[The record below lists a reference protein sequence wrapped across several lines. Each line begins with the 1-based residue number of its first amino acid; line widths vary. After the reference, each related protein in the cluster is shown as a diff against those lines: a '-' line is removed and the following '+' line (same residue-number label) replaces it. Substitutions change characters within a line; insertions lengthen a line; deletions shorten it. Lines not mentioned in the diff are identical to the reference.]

1 MVYDFDKV
9 IERKNTSCVKYDAA
23 SKMGM
28 PEDILPLWVADMDF
42 QAPQGVI
49 DRLKD
54 AVEHGIFG
62 YSEEPEG
69 YFEALHSWYS
79 RRFGWEINR
88 EWLIR
93 TPGVV
98 FAVSAAVRAFTDIGD
113 SVLIQQ
119 PVYYPFKRAIENNG
133 RKAVNCGLVLKDG
146 RYEIDFEAFEKCAA
160 REEVKLFVLCSPHNP
175 IGRVWEEWELRK
187 LGEICLKHQVKIVSD
202 EIHSD
207 FVYPGHRHH
216 VLASLSD
223 EFAAITMTCT
233 APSKTFNLAGL
244 QTSNI
249 FISNEE
255 MRSAYQ
261 HVLEVQD
268 CGELNRMG
276 LLACQAAYETGE
288 EWLEQLLVYLKGNLD
303 YIRSF
308 LAEKLPQIKV
318 IEPEGTYL
326 LWMDFRELNLNE
338 TELEELIVKKA
349 RLWLDGGTMFGEGGA
364 GFQRVNIACPRSIIA
379 EAMERLYQAIKE
391 H

>member
-62 YSEEPEG
+62 YSEEPDG

-98 FAVSAAVRAFTDIGD
+98 FAVSAAVRAFTNVGD
-113 SVLIQQ
+113 AVLIQQ

-146 RYEIDFEAFEKCAA
+146 RYQIDFDAFEKCAA

-175 IGRVWEEWELRK
+175 LGRVWEEWELRK

-207 FVYPGHRHH
+207 FVYPGYRHH

-303 YIRSF
+303 YIRNF

-349 RLWLDGGTMFGEGGA
+349 RLWLDGGTMFGESGA

>member
-69 YFEALHSWYS
+69 YFEALHSWYR

-98 FAVSAAVRAFTDIGD
+98 FAVSAAVRAFTNVGD
-113 SVLIQQ
+113 AVLIQQ

-146 RYEIDFEAFEKCAA
+146 RYQIDFDAFEKCAA

-175 IGRVWEEWELRK
+175 IGRVWEEWELHK

-207 FVYPGHRHH
+207 FVYPGYRHH

-349 RLWLDGGTMFGEGGA
+349 RLWLDGGTMFGESGA

>member
-79 RRFGWEINR
+79 RRFGWEIDR

-98 FAVSAAVRAFTDIGD
+98 FAVSAAVRAFTNAGD

-146 RYEIDFEAFEKCAA
+146 RYQIDFDAFEKCAA

-187 LGEICLKHQVKIVSD
+187 LGEICLRHQVKIVSD

-308 LAEKLPQIKV
+308 LAEKLPQVKL

-326 LWMDFRELNLNE
+326 LWMDFRELDLNE
-338 TELEELIVKKA
+338 KELEELIVKKA
-349 RLWLDGGTMFGEGGA
+349 RLWLDGGTMFGESGA

>member
-326 LWMDFRELNLNE
+326 LWMDFSELNLNE

>member
-79 RRFGWEINR
+79 RRFGWEIDR

-98 FAVSAAVRAFTDIGD
+98 FAVSAAVRAFTNAGD

-146 RYEIDFEAFEKCAA
+146 RYQIDFDAFEKCAA

-308 LAEKLPQIKV
+308 LAEKLPQVKL

-326 LWMDFRELNLNE
+326 LWMDFRELDLNE
-338 TELEELIVKKA
+338 KELEELIVKKA
-349 RLWLDGGTMFGEGGA
+349 RLWLDGGTMFGESGA

>member
-9 IERKNTSCVKYDAA
+9 IDRKNTSCVKYDAA
-23 SKMGM
+23 SEMGM

-42 QAPQGVI
+42 QSPQGVI
-49 DRLKD
+49 DRLKE

-62 YSEEPEG
+62 YSEEPKG
-69 YFEALHSWYS
+69 YYEALHTWFGK
-79 RRFGWEINR
+79 RFNWEIER

-98 FAVSAAVRAFTDIGD
+98 FAISAAVRAFTKEGD
-113 SVLIQQ
+113 GVLIQQ
-119 PVYYPFKRAIENNG
+119 PVYYPFKRAIEKNN
-133 RKAVNCGLVLKDG
+133 RQAVNCELKLEDG
-146 RYEIDFEAFEKCAA
+146 RYQIDFDAFEQCAA
-160 REEVKLFVLCSPHNP
+160 REDVKLFILCSPHNP
-175 IGRVWEEWELRK
+175 IGRVWEEWELRR
-187 LGEICLKHQVKIVSD
+187 LGEICLKHQVKVVSD

-207 FVYPGHRHH
+207 FVYPGHQHH
-216 VLASLSD
+216 MFAALSD
-223 EFAAITMTCT
+223 ELAAITMTCT

-249 FISNEE
+249 FIADEE
-255 MRSAYQ
+255 MRNAYKK
-261 HVLEVQD
+261 VLEVQD

-288 EWLEQLLVYLKGNLD
+288 EWLEQLIVYLKGNLD

-308 LAEKLPQIKV
+308 LQEKLPQVKI

-338 TELEELIVKKA
+338 QELEDLIVKKA

-379 EAMERLYQAIKE
+379 EAMERLYQATKE

>member
-1 MVYDFDKV
+1 MVYDYDKV

-69 YFEALHSWYS
+69 YFEALLSWYS

>member
-54 AVEHGIFG
+54 AIEHGIFG

-69 YFEALHSWYS
+69 YFKALHSWYS

>member
-288 EWLEQLLVYLKGNLD
+288 EWLEQLLAYLKGNLD

-349 RLWLDGGTMFGEGGA
+349 RLWLDGGTMFGENGA